1 MKKSALFLFFVTSLV
16 VSGWV
21 LFGLSSSRALAQ
33 ETEETPTAVVDTET
47 PTPVVSVE
55 VSPEVPTSTPTPVPP
70 PAPEPDLT
78 VIKSAALD
86 NDLNKNGNIDPGED
100 VAYRI
105 RIVNNGAELSDLV
118 IEDRFNWDN
127 FKNPVLDN
135 SSCFFT
141 GDKIVCRL
149 DTLSPGVTE
158 ISYRVTLKDV
168 LDFQGKSSKEVRNE
182 ASVLV
187 GGILQA
193 TASTAFQVSAPTPTP
208 SPTVTPTDTPVPS
221 ATPNPTPTQSPSG
234 ASALGQNWSSTII
247 VVLLAFV
254 GIAVFTYMGGF
265 ASFYRKGSG
274 ENKETGETT
283 GMSKDEIELVEKRI
297 TVFRE
302 GVIIIFIVSTVL
314 LMGIAGALQSD
325 GVISLL
331 SAIVGYVFGRASSR
345 G

>member
-1 MKKSALFLFFVTSLV
+1 MKKSALFVFLVASLV
-16 VSGWV
+16 IFGWV
-21 LFGLSSSRALAQ
+21 VLGLGSSRARAQ
-33 ETEETPTAVVDTET
+33 GTDETPTAVIDSET
-47 PTPVVSVE
+47 PAPDVSTEAPTFTPTLE
-55 VSPEVPTSTPTPVPP
+55 PTPVPTP
-70 PAPEPDLT
+70 NLT
-78 VIKSAALD
+78 VIKAAELD
-86 NDLNKNGNIDPGED
+86 NDVNKNGNIDPGED
-100 VAYRI
+100 VAYKI
-105 RIVNNGAELSDLV
+105 RIVNNGAELSNLV

-135 SSCFFT
+135 SNCFFT
-141 GDKIVCRL
+141 GDKIVCKF
-149 DTLSPGVTE
+149 DTLGPGVTE
-158 ISYRVTLKDV
+158 VTYTVTLKDV
-168 LDFQGKSSKEVRNE
+168 LDFQGKTSKEIRND

-208 SPTVTPTDTPVPS
+208 TPTVTPTETLVPS

-234 ASALGQNWSSTII
+234 ALALGQNWSSTFI
-247 VVLLAFV
+247 VVLLAFA

-265 ASFYRKGSG
+265 AKFYRTENGKNKDSAETSG
-274 ENKETGETT
+274 MT
-283 GMSKDEIELVEKRI
+283 KDEIELVEKRI

-345 G
+345 S

>member
-1 MKKSALFLFFVTSLV
+1 MKKSALFIFLVIGLV
-16 VSGWV
+16 VLGWV
-21 LFGLSSSRALAQ
+21 VFSLSSSRALAQ
-33 ETEETPTAVVDTET
+33 ATEETPTAVIDSET
-47 PTPVVSVE
+47 PTPVINTE
-55 VSPEVPTSTPTPVPP
+55 IPTSTSTPEPTLV
-70 PAPEPDLT
+70 PAPNLT
-78 VIKSAALD
+78 VIKSAVLD

-100 VAYRI
+100 VTYKI
-105 RIVNNGAELSDLV
+105 RIMNNGAELSNLV
-118 IEDRFNWDN
+118 IEDRFTWDN
-127 FKNPVLDN
+127 FKNPNLN
-135 SSCFFT
+135 NGNCFFT
-141 GDKIVCRL
+141 GDKIVCKF
-149 DTLSPGVTE
+149 DTLGPGITE
-158 ISYRVTLKDV
+158 VSYTVTLKDV
-168 LDFQGKSSKEVRNE
+168 LDFQGKTSKEIRND

-208 SPTVTPTDTPVPS
+208 SPTVTPTDTPIPS
-221 ATPNPTPTQSPSG
+221 ATPNPTPTQAPSG

-247 VVLLAFV
+247 VVLLAFA

-265 ASFYRKGSG
+265 AKFYRPSNNA
-274 ENKETGETT
+274 NKEAGETS

-345 G
+345 S

>member
-1 MKKSALFLFFVTSLV
+1 MKKSALFMFLVTCLV
-16 VSGWV
+16 VFGWV
-21 LFGLSSSRALAQ
+21 VFGLSSSRALAQ
-33 ETEETPTAVVDTET
+33 ETEETPTAVEET
-47 PTPVVSVE
+47 PTAVSDTE
-55 VSPEVPTSTPTPVPP
+55 IPTFTQTPEPTLEPTLV
-70 PAPEPDLT
+70 PAPNLT
-78 VIKSAALD
+78 VIKSAVLD

-100 VAYRI
+100 VTYKI
-105 RIVNNGAELSDLV
+105 RIVNNGAELSNLV

-135 SSCFFT
+135 GNCYFT
-141 GDKIVCRL
+141 GDKIICKF
-149 DTLSPGVTE
+149 DTLGPGVTE
-158 ISYRVTLKDV
+158 VSYTVTLKDV
-168 LDFQGKSSKEVRNE
+168 LDFQGKTSKEIRNE
-182 ASVLV
+182 VSILV

-193 TASTAFQVSAPTPTP
+193 TANTAFQVSAPTPTP
-208 SPTVTPTDTPVPS
+208 SPTATPTDTPVPS

-265 ASFYRKGSG
+265 AKFYRPDSG
-274 ENKETGETT
+274 GNKDSGETT

-331 SAIVGYVFGRASSR
+331 SAIVGYVFGRASSSK
-345 G
+345 